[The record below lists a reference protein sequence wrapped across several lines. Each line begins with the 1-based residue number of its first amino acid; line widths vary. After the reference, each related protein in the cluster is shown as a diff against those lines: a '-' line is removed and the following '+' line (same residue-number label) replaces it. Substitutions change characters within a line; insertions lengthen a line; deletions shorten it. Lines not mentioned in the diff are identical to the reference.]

1 MERSEKKTSALQVRS
16 ERKMRKSNHSLAAY
30 PFKDRTRETLVMD
43 IIMKYANMSI
53 YDRFKDPTEILY
65 VFLLRRAGGMSLLIS
80 FRRLK
85 EQPVSLV
92 LLVSQV
98 WAPIRP
104 ESRALLL
111 QALAPF
117 SEE

>member
-1 MERSEKKTSALQVRS
+1 
-16 ERKMRKSNHSLAAY
+16 
-30 PFKDRTRETLVMD
+30 MD